1 LGFTPG
7 LFSLSAIPFRSTTVS
22 NQPKER
28 DTVRKLICVK
38 AFVASM
44 MLASAAA
51 ARAQE
56 AQLLYGTSTP
66 LPVTNPFSISTTVPT
81 LRDPRSQY
89 VVVAESNAN
98 TNLEVLAWQD
108 TTSSLLL
115 TSTPGIVV
123 SPGVIGVGVTGLD
136 SGRVVTADV
145 NNTGVLSVN
154 TWTVGTAGV
163 ALQNG
168 YSTAASTAN
177 HEVAIATLSPTEV
190 VTAYAAPN
198 GTLAVEAWTISAGG
212 LPTPVGA
219 IGYQNENLAGSQNF
233 TPPDGFFAAQVS
245 IATVSPNQVVTAI
258 ADNNQSMWVTT
269 WEIDSFGATS
279 QELLQLPN
287 TVKNAPGTVAVG
299 AGRVFQPNG
308 GGFFPSFGYAQSAF
322 TPFINPQGNVD
333 VFYWDITPSGLL
345 TQLTTP
351 SSSLSEDF
359 YLVAASMLPRNIPI
373 TSYYRLTFGCVFVG
387 DYAGFPSIPAPAQYC
402 PTLTD
407 EITSIG
413 SAAAGTDANFL
424 SLFEPYNAYFVSAA
438 LALNPDNSGS
448 IFINVFSYPEAPLL

>member
-1 LGFTPG
+1 
-7 LFSLSAIPFRSTTVS
+7 
-22 NQPKER
+22 
-28 DTVRKLICVK
+28 VRKLICVM
-38 AFVASM
+38 ALVTSILLAGAAVAG
-44 MLASAAA
+44 
-51 ARAQE
+51 AQE

-66 LPVTNPFSISTTVPT
+66 LPVTNPFSISTTAPR
-81 LRDPRSQY
+81 LQDPRSQY

-98 TNLEVLAWQD
+98 TNLEVLAWHD
-108 TTSSLLL
+108 TTSSLVS

-145 NNTGVLSVN
+145 NNTGVLSIN
-154 TWTVGTAGV
+154 TWTVGSAGV

-198 GTLAVEAWTISAGG
+198 GTLAVEAWTISAAG
-212 LPTPVGA
+212 LPTPEST

-269 WEIDSFGATS
+269 WRIDSVGAHS

-287 TVKNAPGTVAVG
+287 TVKNSPGTIAVG
-299 AGRVFQPNG
+299 AGRVFQLSG
-308 GGFFPSFGYAQSAF
+308 GGGLFPSLGFAQSAF

-345 TQLTTP
+345 TQLATP
-351 SSSLSEDF
+351 SSSLSQDF

-387 DYAGFPSIPAPAQYC
+387 DYAGFPPIPAPAQYC

-413 SAAAGTDANFL
+413 SAAAGTDATFL
-424 SLFEPYNAYFVSAA
+424 SLFQTYNAYFVSAA